1 MRPTLTTFLL
11 FFLLLLFYTVTLQP
25 SLAWGD
31 GIRLQ
36 REVISA
42 ESFILAEMV
51 DVAFA
56 PDPFPFAR
64 LGVAAWDHPL
74 YVMLGHLFVQWAVA
88 ADPLWLVNFVS
99 AVGGAATITLFYL
112 WLRRHLEQQMSAL
125 LAALALSVSHTFWWH
140 SVTPEVYT
148 LFTFLLLLSIFFFDL
163 YERSGRETYLLASV
177 FILGLNAAN
186 HLLALLVLP
195 GWFLYAIIERSKD
208 EQPNSQRPKAIKFL
222 VFQTDSLSDMQLP
235 TTRQLIRMVAAFLV
249 GFSPYLVQLLRLLRT
264 FPLSEVM
271 GPAIGATFLRGSL
284 SLHPEALLKSAIL
297 YFVFLFYQFGLIGI
311 VLGVYGW
318 RYGRWHSPRLWHAT
332 FALYSIYVLFGL
344 VYQVADQFAFFLA
357 AHLFWAAA
365 VGLGIAK
372 LTTVYRK
379 HRYLLAAVLA
389 LQIGI
394 TPALYHVM
402 PDALRSIG
410 IDEVDVGIPTVGT
423 DVRDGLN
430 YYLNPNKRGDRSA
443 YLFGSETMRQL
454 PQNATVIAH
463 WYVDTDEYFVLRFF
477 KTIEGKR
484 PDVTVVGW
492 PTVDPFDFDSDMA
505 VQIIAAAVES
515 RPVYI
520 ASLSESFYD
529 ASRLVELYCIVPEA
543 NLYRLYHRP
552 SVNSD
557 TCLEEVM
564 NEEIGGDPVAGDQR
578 DHVSLSKSGS
588 HYP

>member
-11 FFLLLLFYTVTLQP
+11 FFLLLLFYIATLQP

-51 DVAFA
+51 DVSFA
-56 PDPFPFAR
+56 PDPLPFAR

-74 YVMLGHLFVQWAVA
+74 YVILGHLFVQWTPG
-88 ADPLWLVNFVS
+88 ADPLWLVNFIS
-99 AVGGAATITLFYL
+99 ALCGAATITLFYL
-112 WLRRHLEQQMSAL
+112 WLRRHLKQQVSAL
-125 LAALALSVSHTFWWH
+125 LAALALAVSHTFWWH

-163 YERSGRETYLLASV
+163 YERSGREIYLLASIC
-177 FILGLNAAN
+177 ILGLNAAN
-186 HLLALLVLP
+186 HLLAFLVLP
-195 GWFLYAIIERSKD
+195 GWLLYAIMRMRTKTESADRDRKGCALYLYLS
-208 EQPNSQRPKAIKFL
+208 SL
-222 VFQTDSLSDMQLP
+222 SFQTSFLP
-235 TTRQLIRMVAAFLV
+235 TPRQLMIMAAAFLV

-264 FPLSEVM
+264 FPVSEVL

-297 YFVFLFYQFGLIGI
+297 YFVFLFYQFGLVGV

-318 RYGRWHSPRLWHAT
+318 WHGRWHSRRFWHAAL
-332 FALYSIYVLFGL
+332 ALYTVYVLFGL

-365 VGLGIAK
+365 VGLGVAK
-372 LTTVYRK
+372 LATVRRR
-379 HRYLLAAVLA
+379 HHYLLAAALA

-394 TPALYHVM
+394 MPALYQVM

-410 IDEVDVGIPTVGT
+410 VDEEDVGIPTVGT

-454 PQNATVIAH
+454 PQNAAVIAH
-463 WYVDTDEYFVLRFF
+463 WYIDTDEYFVLRFF

-492 PTVDPFDFDSDMA
+492 PTLDPFDFNSDMA
-505 VQIIAAAVES
+505 VRTIATAVES

-520 ASLSESFYD
+520 ASLSKSFYD
-529 ASRLVELYCIVPEA
+529 AGRLVEVYCIVPEA
-543 NLYRLYHRP
+543 NLYRLYHRSP
-552 SVNSD
+552 ANSD
-557 TCLEEVM
+557 TCLKESSE
-564 NEEIGGDPVAGDQR
+564 
-578 DHVSLSKSGS
+578 
-588 HYP
+588 